1 MKYNKI
7 IALALAGFMAASCSD
22 IDNQLPEGGALTNE
36 QVQDATSAIPE
47 RTQATFAGMFAMMG
61 KPHATWPTGGNS
73 DRGDDFGFI
82 SAALSLDLEGSDM
95 VSLNSDYNWFSTAS
109 ELSTREANYANPYMR
124 YVIPYRQ
131 IGLAN
136 QIIDGIAED
145 AISEDAIN
153 MRAQACAIRAFD
165 YMSLAPYFQFAD
177 AAHFDEPCI
186 PLLDGKH
193 GLGENPRAS
202 VREVYEAIIADLD
215 WAIAHLTEARA
226 DKSKINKNVAYGLRA
241 RANLFL
247 GNFADAAE
255 DADSAMVGY
264 QPATMEEL
272 GEPAFYN
279 INDHNWMWGIIIT
292 EDIAMLDQLCTAGSW
307 ISPFSATAYASYAQL
322 TPQINTLLYNLI
334 PATDV
339 RKNWWIDENLY
350 SPLLDQVS
358 WNGVSGAEISN
369 LTIADVKDT
378 YLPYTNVKFGMKSGV
393 GSEMNNNDWPLM
405 RVEEMILIKAEGL
418 IKSGS
423 VAEGT
428 KVLVDFVKTYRNPEY
443 ELSEVRTIEDE
454 VWMQRRIELWGE
466 GFATGDIKRLGK
478 PIVRFHEN
486 QPIASNY
493 PDAFKFNVKADDG
506 WLNMRFP
513 QTEKD
518 NNKAIV
524 DNVGGQQP
532 VPGQNPDLYD
542 GVTD

>member
-22 IDNQLPEGGALTNE
+22 IDNQLPEGGALTSE

-47 RTQATFAGMFAMMG
+47 RTQATFTGMFAMMG
-61 KPHATWPTGGNS
+61 KPHTTWPTGGNS
-73 DRGDDFGFI
+73 SRADDFGFI

-95 VSLNSDYNWFSTAS
+95 VGLNSDYNWFSTAS

-145 AISEDAIN
+145 AISEEAIN

-193 GLGENPRAS
+193 GAAENPRAS
-202 VREVYEAIIADLD
+202 VREVYQAIIADLN
-215 WAIAHLTEARA
+215 WAVEHLTEARA

-247 GNFADAAE
+247 GNFAEAAA

-279 INDHNWMWGIIIT
+279 INDHNWIWGIIIT
-292 EDIAMLDQLCTAGSW
+292 EDMAMAGQYCTSGSW
-307 ISPFSATAYASYAQL
+307 ISPFSANSYAAYAQL

-358 WNGVSGAEISN
+358 WNGVSGAEISS
-369 LTIADVKDT
+369 LTIDDVKDT

-443 ELSEVRTIEDE
+443 ELSDVRTIEDE

-486 QPIASNY
+486 QPIASNF

-524 DNVGGQQP
+524 DNEGGQQP
-532 VPGQNPDLYD
+532 VPGQNPELLD